1 MSSDEVGRER
11 VMRMAINAQLKDKLK
26 DLRVLVVEDEF
37 LAAKSLETSLRKM
50 GCEVV
55 GPASTVDEA
64 LAFIKSRTIDAAIL
78 DINLS
83 PGTSEPVARAL
94 RYRNCPFVFIT
105 GYSNISVLPD
115 DLRGC
120 LILTKPT
127 DPVSLAAA
135 VGQLAEHA
143 RT

>member
-1 MSSDEVGRER
+1 
-11 VMRMAINAQLKDKLK
+11 MRMAMNAQLKAKLHG
-26 DLRVLVVEDEF
+26 LRVLIVEDEF

-55 GPASTVDEA
+55 GPASTVEQA
-64 LAFIKSRTIDAAIL
+64 IELIKRESIDAAIL

-83 PGTSEPVARAL
+83 PGTSEPVARSL
-94 RYRNCPFVFIT
+94 RYRDRPFVFIT
-105 GYSNISVLPD
+105 GYSNIDVLPD
-115 DLRGC
+115 DLRGHV
-120 LILTKPT
+120 ILTKPT
-127 DPVSLAAA
+127 DPVSLASA